1 MNVRYLTAEDIE
13 KSLINL
19 SQLVFE
25 VTDDCN
31 LSCVYC
37 AFGELYC
44 DYDRREKKY
53 LRLPDVKRLIDYLSE
68 LWQNS
73 VTEASVPETYIGFY
87 GGEPLLN
94 MPFIREV
101 IDYLDSLHLNR
112 QFKYSIT
119 TNAVLLDRYMSYLV
133 EKNFSMLIS
142 LDGDE
147 YANSYRVNKAGDN
160 PFQAV
165 LKNIHKLKEN
175 YPEFY
180 KWQVKFNAVLHDR
193 NDVETIMRFF
203 KEELSKTPTLSELSI
218 TGLNPSKKG
227 VFDKMFNNMSKSFQK
242 SEHYDQLSEE
252 AFIQC
257 PDVYEAMRYI
267 EIESGNVFETVKQ
280 LLPNSGR
287 GFVPTGTC
295 IPFEKKLF
303 VTVNGKILPCERVSH
318 AYYLGRVS
326 EAELAFDTQSVVDKH
341 NSYLNRVQKSCKSC
355 ASLYRC
361 RKCVYQ
367 IDELDSPAFLCDM
380 RMSTKDLG
388 EYYNGCYKYLK
399 TKKGL
404 YRKLLDTIKV

>member
-180 KWQVKFNAVLHDR
+180 KWQ
-193 NDVETIMRFF
+193 
-203 KEELSKTPTLSELSI
+203 
-218 TGLNPSKKG
+218 
-227 VFDKMFNNMSKSFQK
+227 
-242 SEHYDQLSEE
+242 
-252 AFIQC
+252 
-257 PDVYEAMRYI
+257 
-267 EIESGNVFETVKQ
+267 
-280 LLPNSGR
+280 
-287 GFVPTGTC
+287 
-295 IPFEKKLF
+295 
-303 VTVNGKILPCERVSH
+303 
-318 AYYLGRVS
+318 
-326 EAELAFDTQSVVDKH
+326 
-341 NSYLNRVQKSCKSC
+341 
-355 ASLYRC
+355 
-361 RKCVYQ
+361 
-367 IDELDSPAFLCDM
+367 
-380 RMSTKDLG
+380 
-388 EYYNGCYKYLK
+388 
-399 TKKGL
+399 
-404 YRKLLDTIKV
+404 

>member
-280 LLPNSGR
+280 LLPNPGR

-303 VTVNGKILPCERVSH
+303 VTVNGKILPCERIGH
-318 AYYLGRVS
+318 QFGLGQVS
-326 EAELAFDTQSVVDKH
+326 ETQVELDPAGIARKYNEYYQKMENQCSHCKNRPSCIQCLFNLKDVDKKPVCYGFMNDTMMEQFKQQQFQFMREH
-341 NSYLNRVQKSCKSC
+341 PGV
-355 ASLYRC
+355 YRE
-361 RKCVYQ
+361 
-367 IDELDSPAFLCDM
+367 IME
-380 RMSTKDLG
+380 
-388 EYYNGCYKYLK
+388 
-399 TKKGL
+399 
-404 YRKLLDTIKV
+404 KVLTL